1 MKQLKRGI
9 SSMPHVAIE
18 IFYFVALGLFL
29 LGAAFSFRSNGS
41 LRSVLIMSCG
51 VAADMALRL
60 LPMGGFASLPE
71 NMGVTNSFIIQ
82 AIAFG
87 MLTVWPAFFLAL
99 LFRRQRHRSFFHW
112 LIAGIELVWFL
123 DVILLL
129 YGLYVISPG
138 R

>member
-1 MKQLKRGI
+1 
-9 SSMPHVAIE
+9 MPHAAIE
-18 IFYFVALGLFL
+18 IFYFAAFGLFL
-29 LGAAFSFRSNGS
+29 LGSAFSFRDNGS
-41 LRSVLIMSCG
+41 SASVAIMTCG
-51 VAADMALRL
+51 VVADMVLRL

-71 NMGVTNSFIIQ
+71 NMGVTNSFISQ
-82 AIAFG
+82 AVNFG
-87 MLTVWPAFFLAL
+87 MLTVWPAYFLAL
-99 LFRRQRHRSFFHW
+99 LFRKQHRMNFFHW

>member
-1 MKQLKRGI
+1 
-9 SSMPHVAIE
+9 MPHVAIE
-18 IFYFVALGLFL
+18 VFYFVALGLFL
-29 LGAAFSFRSNGS
+29 LGSAFSFRTKGS
-41 LRSVLIMSCG
+41 TASVAIMSCG
-51 VAADMALRL
+51 VVADMALRL

-71 NMGVTNSFIIQ
+71 NMGVTNPFISQ
-82 AIAFG
+82 AVAFG
-87 MLTVWPAFFLAL
+87 MLTVWPAYFLAL
-99 LFRRQRHRSFFHW
+99 LFRQQRHMSLFHC